1 MSAPSAD
8 LPSTAARVVDSEV
21 DTNSEEKIDKSA
33 EEAPLTSS
41 DLPSS
46 PTGVDPEVDTT
57 SKEKID
63 DETAEEKTSSDLPS
77 TPARVDP
84 EVDTTSEEKIDDE
97 TAEEEV
103 DSFER
108 LDNIYANFVRDI
120 EYGPAS
126 KKFKVQF
133 DWAEEREPWVQPPII
148 AGGDDPSSVLGNL
161 ISDLDP
167 VDAKQGRGDRKIWT
181 SSIGLFIFF

>member
-1 MSAPSAD
+1 MSAPPSY
-8 LPSTAARVVDSEV
+8 LPSTPA
-21 DTNSEEKIDKSA
+21 
-33 EEAPLTSS
+33 
-41 DLPSS
+41 
-46 PTGVDPEVDTT
+46 GVDPEVDTK

-63 DETAEEKTSSDLPS
+63 DKTAEEKTSSDLPS

-84 EVDTTSEEKIDDE
+84 EVDTTSEEKIDDNE

-108 LDNIYANFVRDI
+108 LDNFYSNFFRDI

-133 DWAEEREPWVQPPII
+133 DWSEERAPWEQPPII

-167 VDAKQGRGDRKIWT
+167 VDAKHGRGDR
-181 SSIGLFIFF
+181 